1 MSANKQ
7 LPWLGVALIVTS
19 LFLPYVSVMGIME
32 FSGLEMM
39 QTIGDLMNEMGLGD
53 ESDGGIAEQ
62 TEISLSGDEL
72 ALGIAALMLIFS
84 PFVFALSG
92 LISAILLMANK
103 SPRIIGG
110 LHLAFVLIFVLCAAL
125 APTALEVISIFDF
138 IGTGFGLGAF
148 SSVLLF
154 MRTPDPYD

>member
-1 MSANKQ
+1 MSDNKQ
-7 LPWLGVALIVTS
+7 LPWVGVALIVTS

-32 FSGLEMM
+32 FSGLEMI
-39 QTIGDLMNEMGLGD
+39 QTIGSLMNEMGLGD
-53 ESDGGIAEQ
+53 EIAEE
-62 TEISLSGDEL
+62 TGGVGLSGEEV
-72 ALGIAALMLIFS
+72 ALGIAVLMLIFS
-84 PFVFALSG
+84 PFIFALSG

-110 LHLAFVLIFVLCAAL
+110 FHLAFVLMFVLCAAL
-125 APTALEVISIFDF
+125 APNALEVVSIFDF

-154 MRTPDPYD
+154 MRTPDPYN